1 MKFLRSL
8 LILGLIA
15 FSINGCTGDFEE
27 LNTRP
32 DALIAANL
40 DASLLGQGFARA
52 QFASMHGAPIGSFQ
66 LSQSL
71 FADIYAQYFAT
82 TAANFDSDRYVEVGR
97 WINGSWNNFYSN
109 SATGIKFVED
119 FSAENNLPVEGALT
133 KIWKVQAYHRMT
145 DYYGPI
151 IYSQFGNGETTV
163 PYDTQESIYRSF
175 FVTLDEAVA
184 VLNANRGGN
193 AFGSNDLL
201 YAGDVDKWIVYA
213 NSLRLRLAMR
223 VRYAD
228 PALAK
233 AEAEKAVNDGV
244 MLSNA
249 DNASL
254 LTNANSF
261 NDYNRITNWGEFRMS
276 ALMESILVGY
286 DDPRLPEY
294 FSPAANGDQ
303 DADGN
308 PYEGLRNGQAK
319 VDKVPAYNTN
329 HSDMGPK
336 YLPANVGT
344 GGPRLAV
351 MDCAEMYFLR
361 AEGALVGWNMDGTA
375 KDLYEE
381 GIRQSM
387 MEHTSADAAAID
399 AYIASGA
406 TPKAVG
412 DVWNTPAS
420 SDIPVKFEE
429 AGDQERQLEQ
439 IITQKWISLYPDSWE
454 AFAELR
460 RTGYPKI
467 IPLLFSDNQ
476 EGLGPNDIF
485 RRLSFVDGEF
495 SNNREAV
502 EAAIQLPEIQSRGGD
517 KNSTHVWW
525 DAK

>member
-1 MKFLRSL
+1 MKFLSSL
-8 LILGLIA
+8 LILCLA
-15 FSINGCTGDFEE
+15 VFSISGCTEDFEE

-52 QFASMHGAPIGSFQ
+52 QFATMHGAPVGSFQ

-71 FADIYAQYFAT
+71 FADLYAQYFAT

-97 WINGSWNNFYSN
+97 WIDGSWNNFYAN

-119 FSAENNLPVEGALT
+119 FAANNNLPLEGALA
-133 KIWKVQAYHRMT
+133 KIWKVQAYHRQT

-163 PYDTQESIYRSF
+163 PYDTQESIYKSF
-175 FVTLDEAVA
+175 FGTLDEALA
-184 VLNANRGGN
+184 VLNANRGSN
-193 AFGSNDLL
+193 AFGNNDLL
-201 YAGDVDKWIVYA
+201 YAGNVDKWITFA

-223 VRYAD
+223 IRYVE

-233 AEAEKAVNDGV
+233 AEAEKAVNAGV

-254 LTNANSF
+254 LTTAASF
-261 NDYNRITNWGEFRMS
+261 NDYNRITAWGEFRMS

-286 DDPRLPEY
+286 DDPRLPQY
-294 FSPAANGDQ
+294 FSPAVNGDL
-303 DADGN
+303 DGDGS
-308 PYEGLRNGQAK
+308 PFEGLRNGQAK
-319 VDKVPAYNTN
+319 VDKVPQYNTD
-329 HSDMGPK
+329 HSDMAPK
-336 YLPANVGT
+336 YLPGNLGT

-361 AEGALVGWNMDGTA
+361 AEGALVGWNMGGTA
-375 KDLYEE
+375 KDFYEE

-387 MEHTSADAAAID
+387 MEHTSASAADIA
-399 AYIASGA
+399 AYISSTA

-429 AGDQERQLEQ
+429 GGGLERQLEQ
-439 IITQKWISLYPDSWE
+439 IITQKWIGLYPDSWE

-485 RRLSFVDGEF
+485 RRLTFVDGEF

-502 EAAIQLPEIQSRGGD
+502 QAAVMLPEIQSRGGD
-517 KNSTHVWW
+517 KNSTRVWW